1 MKHPI
6 SLRCALLAAMLGA
19 GGVLAQTSPSPSPTS
34 PDPVVSDVGP
44 PPAEERSSVGA
55 VVLENSLVRAQRE
68 QAFQR
73 SAART
78 GVASIGRGVL
88 RATRQ
93 KQTQADLAAV
103 RLNEALEFQSRG
115 ASSLDDK

>member
-19 GGVLAQTSPSPSPTS
+19 GGVLAQTSPSPTS